1 MIQNLSFT
9 NHFSGQRKI
18 DLVVFHC
25 HLDEG
30 NMKNT
35 CVGWRNSCEQFENI
49 RMALSS
55 MLGGAARAVQAVQP
69 ATCLRCSRLRE
80 TQEGSHVSRLCRC
93 IHPLVKNDRGRFT
106 GIKSMARH
114 PFHFPRCTVQC
125 LDPKN
130 LGDALFG
137 NPNRRLL
144 LYRGKETGLSSDQM
158 VGFVQ
163 NWNKAD
169 ALNVNTVRKNP
180 NAIQGL
186 SMTRMH
192 WRKAAEGVLNFASV
206 GLLITYGTISAFD
219 FECRSQS
226 WR

>member
-1 MIQNLSFT
+1 MYPSFSQKHSKT
-9 NHFSGQRKI
+9 IEEGLPASSQWQGIHFIFQ
-18 DLVVFHC
+18 D
-25 HLDEG
+25 
-30 NMKNT
+30 
-35 CVGWRNSCEQFENI
+35 
-49 RMALSS
+49 A
-55 MLGGAARAVQAVQP
+55 
-69 ATCLRCSRLRE
+69 
-80 TQEGSHVSRLCRC
+80 
-93 IHPLVKNDRGRFT
+93 
-106 GIKSMARH
+106 
-114 PFHFPRCTVQC
+114 QC

-180 NAIQGL
+180 NTIQGL

-206 GLLITYGTISAFD
+206 GLLITYGTISAFGVYQ
-219 FECRSQS
+219 RSCTWFWMLIS
-226 WR
+226 ILKIKCGFPVRKCSILSCGWEVLLCTFRTWFWAAWSRI